1 MIRRGR
7 EYTAQLDSAVQDLAP
22 AYFALV
28 MATGIV
34 SLTAQA
40 MGIPLLARSLFWLNA
55 AFYGVLWFLTVWR
68 ILRFGRRL
76 GADLKDYQRGPGF
89 FSVVAGSA
97 ILGSQF
103 ILLAKDET
111 MGMLLSGTDF
121 DHNRTPYE
129 ASISFIVNKDHE
141 FIGKEPLEKSRE
153 ERTEIFRGFRVEGR
167 SLPRGGCRIL
177 KDGRQVGTVTSGGT
191 SPVLGIPIALGFIDR
206 SLSKEGNSVDIEI
219 RSNLSPATVSKPKL
233 VK

>member
-1 MIRRGR
+1 MMEMSSTDEGLPCGLGPRD
-7 EYTAQLDSAVQDLAP
+7 T
-22 AYFALV
+22 
-28 MATGIV
+28 
-34 SLTAQA
+34 
-40 MGIPLLARSLFWLNA
+40 
-55 AFYGVLWFLTVWR
+55 
-68 ILRFGRRL
+68 LRME
-76 GADLKDYQRGPGF
+76 K
-89 FSVVAGSA
+89 
-97 ILGSQF
+97 
-103 ILLAKDET
+103 
-111 MGMLLSGTDF
+111 GMLLSGTDF